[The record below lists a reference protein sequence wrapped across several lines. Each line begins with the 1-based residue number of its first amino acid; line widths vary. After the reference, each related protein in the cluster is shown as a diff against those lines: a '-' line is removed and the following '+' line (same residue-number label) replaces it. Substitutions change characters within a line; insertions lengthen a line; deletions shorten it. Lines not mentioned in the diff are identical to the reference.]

1 MLKLTN
7 SCEHQ
12 ESMAKRRDPNPREND
27 LKSDTPFF
35 KMLWTFVPYLKD
47 HWVRAV
53 VSIILLLSVKGATV
67 TIPLVLK
74 EIVDYLDAG
83 DAALVAIPLG
93 MLLAYGGL
101 RAASTVF
108 KELQTVVFARVR
120 YGLSRSISAAL
131 LRHLHALSLRY
142 HLERKTGSLTRDIDR
157 GTNSISNL
165 LNYLVFNIFPT
176 IVEVL
181 MVTSI
186 LLANYSL
193 GFALII
199 LVSFIVYVIFTLV
212 VTRWRMQFRSAMNN
226 KDSIASSFAIDSLLN
241 FETVKYFGNER
252 FEIDRYTRTLKEYED
267 ASIKS
272 QASMSFLNGGQG
284 LIIAAGVTAVMLL
297 AASEVASG
305 LMSIGDLVAVNAF
318 LLQMFMP
325 LGFLGM
331 IYTIVKNS
339 AADMERMFVIL
350 NTEPEI
356 KDRPGATRLNV
367 EPNTADVRFE
377 LVSFHYESE
386 RPILHDVSFE
396 IPAGKKVA
404 IVGPSGSGKST
415 LARLLYRFYDVSS
428 GRITINGQDIRDVE
442 QESLRDAIGIVP
454 QDTVLFNDTL
464 RYNIRYGRLD
474 ATDDEIERAA
484 EMAYLKDFIASL
496 PDGWDT
502 VVGERGLKLSGG
514 EKQRVA
520 IARAILKDPEILIFD
535 EATSSLDSGSENAI
549 LKAMREVSS
558 ARTTL
563 TIAHRLST
571 IVDSDQIVVLE
582 FGRVVERGT
591 HRELLELNG
600 HYSKLWSLQQAED
613 VGADS
618 EPYHAA

>member
-1 MLKLTN
+1 
-7 SCEHQ
+7 
-12 ESMAKRRDPNPREND
+12 MAKRRDPNPREND

-464 RYNIRYGRLD
+464 RYNIKYGRLD

-502 VVGERGLKLSGG
+502 IVGERGLKLSGG

>member
-1 MLKLTN
+1 
-7 SCEHQ
+7 
-12 ESMAKRRDPNPREND
+12 MAKRRDPNPREND

-47 HWVRAV
+47 HWIRAV

-74 EIVDYLDAG
+74 EIVDYLDTG
-83 DAALVAIPLG
+83 DVALVAIPLG

-101 RAASTVF
+101 RAATTVF

-186 LLANYSL
+186 LLANYSM

-212 VTRWRMQFRSAMNN
+212 VTRWRMKFRSAMNN
-226 KDSIASSFAIDSLLN
+226 KDSVASSFAIDSLLN

-367 EPNTADVRFE
+367 EPNTADVRFD
-377 LVSFHYESE
+377 LVSFHYEAE

-464 RYNIRYGRLD
+464 RYNIKYGRLD

-520 IARAILKDPEILIFD
+520 IARAILKNPEILIFD

-613 VGADS
+613 VGAES
-618 EPYHAA
+618 EPDHAA

>member
-1 MLKLTN
+1 
-7 SCEHQ
+7 
-12 ESMAKRRDPNPREND
+12 MAKRRDPNPREND

-93 MLLAYGGL
+93 MLFAYGGL

-186 LLANYSL
+186 LLTNYSL

-356 KDRPGATRLNV
+356 KDRPGATKLNV

-464 RYNIRYGRLD
+464 RYNIKYGRLD

-600 HYSKLWSLQQAED
+600 HYSKLWSLQQGED

-618 EPYHAA
+618 EPHHAA

>member
-1 MLKLTN
+1 
-7 SCEHQ
+7 
-12 ESMAKRRDPNPREND
+12 MAKRRDPNPREND

-47 HWVRAV
+47 HWIRAV

-74 EIVDYLDAG
+74 EIVDYLDTG

-101 RAASTVF
+101 RAATTVF

-186 LLANYSL
+186 LLANYSM

-212 VTRWRMQFRSAMNN
+212 VTRWRMKFRSAMNN
-226 KDSIASSFAIDSLLN
+226 KDSVASSFAIDSLLN

-367 EPNTADVRFE
+367 EPNTADVRFD
-377 LVSFHYESE
+377 LVSFHYEAE

-464 RYNIRYGRLD
+464 RYNIKYGRLD

-520 IARAILKDPEILIFD
+520 IARAILKNPEILIFD

-582 FGRVVERGT
+582 YGRVVERGT

-600 HYSKLWSLQQAED
+600 HYAKLWSLQQAKD
-613 VGADS
+613 VGAES

>member
-1 MLKLTN
+1 
-7 SCEHQ
+7 
-12 ESMAKRRDPNPREND
+12 MAKRRDPNPREND

-464 RYNIRYGRLD
+464 RYNIKYGRLD

>member
-1 MLKLTN
+1 
-7 SCEHQ
+7 
-12 ESMAKRRDPNPREND
+12 MAKRRDPNPREND

-53 VSIILLLSVKGATV
+53 ISIILLLSVKGATV

-74 EIVDYLDAG
+74 EIVDYLDTG

-108 KELQTVVFARVR
+108 KEVQTVVFARVR

-186 LLANYSL
+186 LLASYSL

-199 LVSFIVYVIFTLV
+199 LVSFVVYVIFTLV
-212 VTRWRMQFRSAMNN
+212 VTRWRMKFRSAMNN

-464 RYNIRYGRLD
+464 RYNIKYGRLD

-520 IARAILKDPEILIFD
+520 IARAILKNPEILIFD

-571 IVDSDQIVVLE
+571 VVDSDQIVVLE

-613 VGADS
+613 VGAES

>member
-1 MLKLTN
+1 
-7 SCEHQ
+7 
-12 ESMAKRRDPNPREND
+12 MAKRRDPNPREND

-47 HWVRAV
+47 HWIRAV

-74 EIVDYLDAG
+74 EIVDYLDTG
-83 DAALVAIPLG
+83 DVALVAIPLG

-101 RAASTVF
+101 RAATTVF

-186 LLANYSL
+186 LLANYSM

-212 VTRWRMQFRSAMNN
+212 VTRWRMKFRSAMNN
-226 KDSIASSFAIDSLLN
+226 KDSVASSFAIDSLLN
-241 FETVKYFGNER
+241 FETVKHFGNER

-367 EPNTADVRFE
+367 EPNTADVRFD
-377 LVSFHYESE
+377 LVSFHYEAE

-464 RYNIRYGRLD
+464 RYNIKYGRLD

-520 IARAILKDPEILIFD
+520 IARAILKNPEILIFD

-613 VGADS
+613 VGAES
-618 EPYHAA
+618 EPDHAA

>member
-1 MLKLTN
+1 
-7 SCEHQ
+7 
-12 ESMAKRRDPNPREND
+12 MAKRRDPNPREND

-47 HWVRAV
+47 HWIRAV

-74 EIVDYLDAG
+74 EIVDYLDTG

-101 RAASTVF
+101 RAATTVF

-186 LLANYSL
+186 LLANYSM

-212 VTRWRMQFRSAMNN
+212 VTRWRMKFRSAMNN
-226 KDSIASSFAIDSLLN
+226 KDSVASSFAIDSLLN

-464 RYNIRYGRLD
+464 RYNIKYGRLD

-613 VGADS
+613 VGAES
-618 EPYHAA
+618 EPDHAA